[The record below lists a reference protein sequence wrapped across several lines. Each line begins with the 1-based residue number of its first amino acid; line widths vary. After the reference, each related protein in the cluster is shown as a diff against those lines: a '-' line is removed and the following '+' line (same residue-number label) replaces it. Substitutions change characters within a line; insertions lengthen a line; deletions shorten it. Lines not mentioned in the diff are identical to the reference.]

1 MKISIKETQNPTII
15 KFEFPDFITQNQNFE
30 FKNIDEAKNSPLA
43 QQLFYLPFVKTVYIS
58 GNFIAIERF
67 SIVDWKD
74 VQDDV
79 AEQIENFVNDGGV
92 IVLPT
97 ENATKKQPIS
107 VYGETTPNPA
117 SLKFV
122 VNKALTKTSAE
133 FKNIDEAKAS
143 PLAQELFKFHYVK
156 EIFITENYVSVT
168 KYDSISWDEITL
180 ELRTFIK
187 QFLENG
193 GTVLDESLI
202 ATDIKQEKQQIKN
215 FDNLDVTSQQIINI
229 LEEYV
234 KPAVAA
240 DGGNIL
246 FDSYDEDSK
255 KVKVVLQGSCNGSI
269 HARRIVPLR
278 VLRAS
283 PQHPSPGMFQT
294 DEHDRCGVEREQLTQ
309 HQATQHRQ
317 AQRLTQ
323 FSAHTE
329 RECQRDCAEHGGHR
343 GHQYRAQPRLCRQKN
358 RLRGGA
364 PRALGLQRH
373 INHQD
378 GIFLDN
384 ANQHQNTNRG
394 NDGEFHPKHP

>member
-1 MKISIKETQNPTII
+1 MENIFVKFAKKYTIQMKISIKETQNPTII

-133 FKNIDEAKAS
+133 FKNIDEAAAS

-187 QFLENG
+187 QLLENG

-246 FDSYDEDSK
+246 FDSYDETDK
-255 KVKVVLQGSCNGSI
+255 KVKVVLQGSCNGCPSSTFTLKNGI
-269 HARRIVPLR
+269 ENMLKSMLNDNEIV
-278 VLRAS
+278 
-283 PQHPSPGMFQT
+283 
-294 DEHDRCGVEREQLTQ
+294 VE
-309 HQATQHRQ
+309 
-317 AQRLTQ
+317 
-323 FSAHTE
+323 
-329 RECQRDCAEHGGHR
+329 
-343 GHQYRAQPRLCRQKN
+343 
-358 RLRGGA
+358 
-364 PRALGLQRH
+364 ALNG
-373 INHQD
+373 
-378 GIFLDN
+378 
-384 ANQHQNTNRG
+384 
-394 NDGEFHPKHP
+394 